1 MQQLQLEDRAPY
13 DPLRLALA
21 PAPDGADVDGV
32 LGATT
37 LACHPQVSL
46 LTYSLAA
53 DKPKRSIRTPIAY
66 VADVELVGGGGLEL
80 EEGAVAVM
88 HDNLRL

>member
-1 MQQLQLEDRAPY
+1 MQQLQLEHGAPY

-37 LACHPQVSL
+37 LA
-46 LTYSLAA
+46 Y
-53 DKPKRSIRTPIAY
+53 
-66 VADVELVGGGGLEL
+66 
-80 EEGAVAVM
+80 
-88 HDNLRL
+88 NLQSVYCSPTA